1 MTDPL
6 HTLATALHAAGF
18 EGIETDGPVLYART
32 ADALEFQATVD
43 DLYRLSIRYAVR
55 ASDTERAAWMR
66 ANPKG
71 RLDIAQGE
79 TELTLSLP
87 LDAELPA
94 ALADWAALVHAG
106 AVAAVEWRRGQKP
119 LYGM

>member
-6 HTLATALHAAGF
+6 STFAQALSSAGF
-18 EGIETDGPVLYART
+18 DGVETDGPIVYART
-32 ADALEFQATVD
+32 ADALEFQATAD

-55 ASDTERAAWMR
+55 ATDAERAAWMR

-71 RLDIAQGE
+71 RLEIVAGE
-79 TELTLSLP
+79 TELTLHLP
-87 LDAELPA
+87 LNADLPA

-106 AVAAVEWRRGQKP
+106 AVAAVDWRRRQKP

>member
-1 MTDPL
+1 MTHPL
-6 HTLATALHAAGF
+6 HTFAAALHAAGF
-18 EGIETDGPVLYART
+18 EGIETEGAVLYART
-32 ADALEFQATVD
+32 ADALEFQVTAD
-43 DLYRLSIRYAVR
+43 DLYRLAIRYAVR
-55 ASDTERAAWMR
+55 ASDTERAVWMR

-79 TELTLSLP
+79 TELTLTLP
-87 LDAELPA
+87 LDADLA
-94 ALADWAALVHAG
+94 AGLSDWAALVHAG

>member
-6 HTLATALHAAGF
+6 TTLAQALQLAGF
-18 EGIETDGPVLYART
+18 EGIETDRAVLYART

-43 DLYRLSIRYAVR
+43 GLYRLSIRYAVR
-55 ASDTERAAWMR
+55 ASEAERAVWMR
-66 ANPKG
+66 AHPKG
-71 RLDIAQGE
+71 HLDIAAGE
-79 TELTLSLP
+79 TELTFVLP
-87 LDAELPA
+87 LA
-94 ALADWAALVHAG
+94 ADLAAGLADWAALVHAG